1 MNQEE
6 NKAWNDGLDAQN
18 DGVPKDSNPYIK
30 GSPLYDCWEMGWQNG
45 SDEDFEEDMGRE

>member
-30 GSPLYDCWEMGWQNG
+30 GSPFSFDNLKLTH
-45 SDEDFEEDMGRE
+45 